1 MKIVDISE
9 RMPIGVR
16 SFKHTPLALGAFL
29 PDIISGGA
37 GILSSLIGG
46 FSQNKSVADTNA
58 TNLQIARETN
68 QMQLDA
74 MREQNKF
81 NRDTALEM
89 FNLENAY
96 NTPGAQAARLLE
108 YGFNPGVALGNG
120 AVGASMASA
129 SAPTSSGL
137 PTFVNPTMQAPPS
150 VLMSAADSISKL
162 AGAAAQFSQARK
174 TSKETS
180 WIDQEMEAN
189 IKDLFADIKYKE
201 VQSSYDEFRMSVD
214 KVFAPF
220 ERAMGMRKLA
230 DQIKNLG
237 MEYTLAMS
245 RNETEKANALVAK
258 AQEKLISANEDQ
270 VRQSTPIIIDN
281 LKKTGQEIVSRTNA
295 NNASAESSRAQAA
308 MTREEHQRLIDTH
321 EDFVEMSHIARRH
334 QRIDYTTAAATMQD
348 YIEQCHN
355 NKLISDEQYNKV
367 RNEIEM
373 LEKEM
378 NWYNFNQV
386 IGTIERINNGINK
399 WAPWA
404 FSRTDEVTTYGIDSK
419 GRRTESHSVHNTS
432 YHR

>member
-68 QMQLDA
+68 KMQLDA
-74 MREQNKF
+74 MHEQNKF

-137 PTFVNPTMQAPPS
+137 PTFVNPTMQSPPS
-150 VLMSAADSISKL
+150 VLMSAVDSISKL

-189 IKDLFADIKYKE
+189 IKDLFADIKSKE
-201 VQSSYDEFRMSVD
+201 VQSSYDEFRLSVD

-220 ERAMGMRKLA
+220 ERAIGMRKLA

-245 RNETEKANALVAK
+245 RNETEKANKLLADAQTKLVD
-258 AQEKLISANEDQ
+258 SNNDQ
-270 VRQSTPIIIDN
+270 VKQSTPIIIDN
-281 LKKTGQEIVSRTNA
+281 LKKTGQNIVSQTNA
-295 NNASAESSRAQAA
+295 NNSSAALDRQLIKESVSRQDLN
-308 MTREEHQRLIDTH
+308 EQQHK
-321 EDFVEMSHIARRH
+321 FVEETWSWSKAGIEASVTGQQLSNIYDRETIIAR
-334 QRIDYTTAAATMQD
+334 
-348 YIEQCHN
+348 IEN
-355 NKLISDEQYNKV
+355 TLKLPGLTEESIRELQERRKA
-367 RNEIEM
+367 
-373 LEKEM
+373 LEKSNSVFTKRFALEVLSAILGS
-378 NWYNFNQV
+378 Y
-386 IGTIERINNGINK
+386 ESL
-399 WAPWA
+399 
-404 FSRTDEVTTYGIDSK
+404 SRTGKNQSDAVSNAVPYFLQ
-419 GRRTESHSVHNTS
+419 RR
-432 YHR
+432 